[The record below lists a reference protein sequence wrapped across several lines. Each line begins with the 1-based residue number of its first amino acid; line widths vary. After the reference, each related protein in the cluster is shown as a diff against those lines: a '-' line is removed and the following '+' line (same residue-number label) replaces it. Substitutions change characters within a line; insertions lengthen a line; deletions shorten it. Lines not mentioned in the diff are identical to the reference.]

1 LAIVLGLV
9 ATTGVAFG
17 AGSAVP
23 TKTAGTLT
31 VGFDV
36 PAPGFWNGR
45 VNGTTITNPSGF
57 EATLAQAIARQLG
70 LAKVIY
76 VRAPFGRL
84 FSPVPKKYDVAF
96 EEVTITAQ
104 RARAVSFSAP
114 YLAANQGVLY
124 RKGLAKPTSISAL
137 KSLQL
142 CAQANSTG
150 LSYIQRTL
158 RPLKTAL
165 VYSAS
170 SSAAFDAVEAGKC
183 DALILDVPIVVAQSR
198 KKEGAYGGV
207 AGQLVTRESYGPV
220 LDKGSKLKPFLD
232 KAIKVLEANGTID
245 RLQNRW
251 LPFAKLPLL
260 QPGPPSP
267 PPPPPPL
274 PPLPPPPPSASG
286 AVTVSIAASPQTVA
300 LHGRTTIRW
309 SSSNATA
316 CSASGGSNGWF
327 GTRPTS
333 GFFVSDPLVN
343 QATYTITCTAP
354 GTAAGASVTV
364 FVDGLPLP
372 TVTLS
377 ASPNPVALNGS
388 VTLTWTSANSN
399 GCTAP
404 WTTSTST
411 SGSQVVG
418 PLTASTSFPITC
430 GGPGGTNFGVAT
442 VIVIGPPD
450 TTPPSA
456 PGTPTIAA
464 ISATSVTIQWLA
476 ATDNVGVAGYELYVD
491 GTKISQTTGFSFTFD
506 GLACGTSYVLG
517 VDALDA
523 ALNRSAPT
531 SISVNT
537 TGCT

>member
-1 LAIVLGLV
+1 V
-9 ATTGVAFG
+9 
-17 AGSAVP
+17 
-23 TKTAGTLT
+23 
-31 VGFDV
+31 
-36 PAPGFWNGR
+36 
-45 VNGTTITNPSGF
+45 
-57 EATLAQAIARQLG
+57 
-70 LAKVIY
+70 
-76 VRAPFGRL
+76 
-84 FSPVPKKYDVAF
+84 
-96 EEVTITAQ
+96 
-104 RARAVSFSAP
+104 
-114 YLAANQGVLY
+114 
-124 RKGLAKPTSISAL
+124 
-137 KSLQL
+137 
-142 CAQANSTG
+142 
-150 LSYIQRTL
+150 
-158 RPLKTAL
+158 
-165 VYSAS
+165 
-170 SSAAFDAVEAGKC
+170 
-183 DALILDVPIVVAQSR
+183 
-198 KKEGAYGGV
+198 
-207 AGQLVTRESYGPV
+207 
-220 LDKGSKLKPFLD
+220 
-232 KAIKVLEANGTID
+232 
-245 RLQNRW
+245 
-251 LPFAKLPLL
+251 
-260 QPGPPSP
+260 
-267 PPPPPPL
+267 
-274 PPLPPPPPSASG
+274 
-286 AVTVSIAASPQTVA
+286 ASPQTVA
-300 LHGRTTIRW
+300 FKGRTTIRW

-316 CSASGGSNGWF
+316 CSATGGSNGWF

-343 QATYTITCTAP
+343 QATFTITCTGPGAP
-354 GTAAGASVTV
+354 GTASVTV

-404 WTTSTST
+404 WTTSTAT